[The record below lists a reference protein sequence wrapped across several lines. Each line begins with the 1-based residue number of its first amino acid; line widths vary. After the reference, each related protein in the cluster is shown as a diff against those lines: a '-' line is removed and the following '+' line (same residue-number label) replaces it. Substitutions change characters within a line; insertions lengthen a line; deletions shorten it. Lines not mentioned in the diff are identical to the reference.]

1 MAADATSRKQRGDR
15 GTVRVRIAVAAVTV
29 VGVTLVV
36 TALAMVVLLHRTLIG
51 DVREAATSRGEGIA
65 ELMETNEDEAILN
78 GHPDEEFVQVLDT
91 DGNVVDS
98 SDNLGGEPAV
108 VVLSGGESRQ
118 IDAVPFEHG
127 MFLAVGVTGI
137 SNGQPVTIVV
147 GRTLESVSEAVRD
160 VTSLLIFGI
169 PLLLVV
175 VGFGAWWMVGRALAP
190 VEAIRSEVETITA
203 QQLHRRVPD
212 PPGQDE
218 IARLAA
224 TMNGMLARLELERA
238 RERQFVSDASHELRS
253 PIASI
258 RQHAEVAV
266 AHPESTQLD
275 ELADVVLE
283 EIAVLQ
289 RLVDDLM
296 LLTRIDEGTL
306 RLRHDPIDLD
316 DLMLREAARVRG
328 SRPDL
333 QIDLAGVQATR
344 TRGDAAALDRMI
356 RNLADN
362 AARHARREIAL
373 GVREDGG
380 RAVLTVDDDGAGI
393 APADRAR
400 VFDRFVRLDEAR
412 DRDSGGTGLG
422 LAIVRE
428 VAAAHGATV
437 QISDAPLGGARFEV
451 RLAVDGRR

>member
-1 MAADATSRKQRGDR
+1 VAETNDQKAHARR
-15 GTVRVRIAVAAVTV
+15 GTVRVRITVAAVTV

-36 TALAMVVLLHRTLIG
+36 SAFAMVLLLHRTLVG

-65 ELMETNEDEAILN
+65 ELIEAGDDETGLN
-78 GHPDEEFVQVLDT
+78 GHPDEEFVQVLDVA
-91 DGNVVDS
+91 GNVVDA
-98 SDNLGGEPAV
+98 SDNMLDEPPV
-108 VVLSGGESRQ
+108 VVLRGGESRQ
-118 IDAVPFEHG
+118 VDAVPFERG
-127 MFLAVGVTGI
+127 TFMVVGVP
-137 SNGQPVTIVV
+137 SVDHDRPVTVVV
-147 GRTLESVSEAVRD
+147 GRTLESVNEAIRD
-160 VTSLLIFGI
+160 VIGLLVFGI
-169 PLLLVV
+169 PLLLVL

-212 PPGQDE
+212 PPGHDE

-266 AHPESTQLD
+266 AHPDTT
-275 ELADVVLE
+275 ELGELSEVVLE
-283 EIAVLQ
+283 EIDVLQ
-289 RLVDDLM
+289 HLVDDLM

-306 RLRHDPIDLD
+306 RLRRDQVDLD
-316 DLMLREAARVRG
+316 DIVLREAARLRG

-333 QIDLAGVQATR
+333 QIDLDGTEATR
-344 TRGDAAALDRMI
+344 TRGDPAALDRMI
-356 RNLADN
+356 RNLVDN
-362 AARHARREIAL
+362 AARHAHHAIAL
-373 GVREDGG
+373 GVVERDGH
-380 RAVLTVDDDGAGI
+380 ASVTVDDDGAGI
-393 APADRAR
+393 PPADRAR

-428 VAAAHGATV
+428 VAAAHGASV
-437 QISDAPLGGARFEV
+437 RISEAPLGGARFEV
-451 RLAVDGRR
+451 RFGADGR